1 MDLLTNKMFTFPQQ
15 LAVQCSDKILMHINR
30 PTNFQQTIDLSFEDF
45 SEGKIA
51 LVMVLLSF
59 L

>member
-1 MDLLTNKMFTFPQQ
+1 MMDLLSNKMFTFPQH

-45 SEGKIA
+45 SAGT
-51 LVMVLLSF
+51 LSF
-59 L
+59 GNCFA